1 MTTSGEKDSD
11 FLLAEYRESA
21 NAYFKG
27 VDIGWTGFR
36 AYLTFNVLFAGLLG
50 ALAEPK
56 GQLSAAGEM
65 IKFIPFFALVAS
77 AAVATVT
84 PHYFRH
90 LENCRRRCQEI
101 EKIKGGLLFTELG
114 RIAHRGLRIRSTAVL
129 FMVMGSI
136 ITFWAYFAFKN
147 FPDFSITAY
156 ARSIHKGVCTAVS
169 LHYWPCLK

>member
-1 MTTSGEKDSD
+1 MTALYGQKDSD

-50 ALAEPK
+50 VLAEPK
-56 GQLSAAGEM
+56 GHLSATSEM
-65 IKFIPFFALVAS
+65 IRLIPFFALVAS
-77 AAVATVT
+77 VAVATVA

-101 EKIKGGLLFTELG
+101 EEIKGGALFTELG
-114 RIAHRGLRIRSTAVL
+114 RIANRGIRIRSTAVL

-136 ITFWAYFAFKN
+136 IVFWMYFAIKS
-147 FPDFSITAY
+147 FSISTLPFA
-156 ARSIHKGVCTAVS
+156 
-169 LHYWPCLK
+169 P